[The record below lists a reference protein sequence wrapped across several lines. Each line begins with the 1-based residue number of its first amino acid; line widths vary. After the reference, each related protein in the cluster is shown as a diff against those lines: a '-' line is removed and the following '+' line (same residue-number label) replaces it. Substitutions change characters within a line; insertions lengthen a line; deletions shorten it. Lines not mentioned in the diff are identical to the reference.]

1 MSEAGVV
8 GRSRQLCRD
17 VVARLRSHGIEIVP
31 FLTVGCL
38 VAGLWCV
45 LSLPAIVQSL
55 GLRAEPRRSSSAMRS
70 SFRPRVQ
77 FRVIASIGR
86 TTMPELRQ
94 TGSPSGP
101 AKRSREPVTG
111 R

>member
-8 GRSRQLCRD
+8 SRSRQLGGE
-17 VVARLRSHGIEIVP
+17 VAARLRSHGIEIVP

-38 VAGLWCV
+38 VVGFWCA
-45 LSLPAIVQSL
+45 LSLPSILRSL
-55 GLRAEPRRSSSAMRS
+55 GVRAEPRTASPMRS
-70 SFRPRVQ
+70 SFRPRVE
-77 FRVIASIGR
+77 FRVIASVGR

-94 TGSPSGP
+94 PRSSSGQ
-101 AKRSREPVTG
+101 AKRSREPANA

>member
-8 GRSRQLCRD
+8 SRSRQLYGD
-17 VVARLRSHGIEIVP
+17 VAVRLRSHGIEIVP

-38 VAGLWCV
+38 VAGFWCA
-45 LSLPAIVQSL
+45 LSLPSIVQAM
-55 GLRAEPRRSSSAMRS
+55 GLRAEPRKSASAMHA

-77 FRVIASIGR
+77 FRVVASVGA
-86 TTMPELRQ
+86 TTMPELRP
-94 TGSPSGP
+94 TRSSSGP
-101 AKRSREPVTG
+101 AKRTREPGTA